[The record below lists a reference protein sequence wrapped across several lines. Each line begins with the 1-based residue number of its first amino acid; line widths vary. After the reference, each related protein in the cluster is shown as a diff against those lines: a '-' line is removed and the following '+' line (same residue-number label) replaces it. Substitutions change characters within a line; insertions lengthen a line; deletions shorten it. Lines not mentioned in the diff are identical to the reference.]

1 MQVLI
6 IQLINKD
13 ADQGRIC
20 VKAQEKSD
28 LYTVQKTTKP
38 FKRVN
43 KISHKETQNSHLL
56 LCATGMWVEN
66 KIQNH
71 DVCNAHEDFYTRH
84 IMQNVLC
91 RKKIAGNSENFC
103 FCECLISAC

>member
-1 MQVLI
+1 MQNLI

-20 VKAQEKSD
+20 VKAQENGD
-28 LYTVQKTTKP
+28 LYTIQRTTKA

-56 LCATGMWVEN
+56 LCATEMWGEN

-71 DVCNAHEDFYTRH
+71 DICNVREDFYTRH
-84 IMQNVLC
+84 IM
-91 RKKIAGNSENFC
+91 
-103 FCECLISAC
+103 